1 MKADSILLERERAA
15 AAPVAG
21 INLSVSS
28 LIITAAV
35 KPPTHPPSAEGASH
49 AHELANKVLHARYI
63 TDGVTEETMSHV
75 RDEVC
80 DRDNLLSVFPS
91 MAIRQSRPSSSLIT
105 FTEEA
110 VVSGGGKMMKKK
122 RTGRRK

>member
-63 TDGVTEETMSHV
+63 TEETMSHV

-80 DRDNLLSVFPS
+80 DRDNLLSVFPP
-91 MAIRQSRPSSSLIT
+91 MAIRQSQPSSSLIT

-110 VVSGGGKMMKKK
+110 AVSGGGKMMKK